1 MKKFLFTSLLIAGSL
16 RADLI
21 PLLVQPGGIT
31 PGATAGTFLF
41 NYNVALDSTSKLTDA
56 STSPFV
62 QFFTVYDFFG
72 FTGVTT
78 APSGWSFVADPG
90 LTPPLTVPFDDPTL
104 PNITFQYVG
113 TGAISGPTTF
123 TGFQIGSVVADTRLS
138 AYSGQSTKQTADA
151 ANTVQANVGQT
162 LTPLPGGGGVGNPVP
177 EPMAMS
183 LMGGGLSLLALLHR
197 RIAKK

>member
-21 PLLVQPGGIT
+21 PVLASPGV
-31 PGATAGTFLF
+31 TAGPSGTFLF
-41 NYNVALDSTSKLTDA
+41 NYDVVLDSTSKLTDA

-62 QFFTVYDFFG
+62 QFFTIYDFFG
-72 FTGVTT
+72 FTGVTS
-78 APSGWSFVADPG
+78 APADWAFVADPG
-90 LTPPLTVPFDDPTL
+90 LTPPRAIPVDDPAV
-104 PNITFQYVG
+104 PNITFKYTG
-113 TGAISGPTTF
+113 TAVIPGPTTF
-123 TGFQIGSVVADTRLS
+123 TGFQIGSVASDTRLTS
-138 AYSGQSTKQTADA
+138 YTGESTKQTGDA
-151 ANTVQANVGQT
+151 NNTMQNNVGQT

-197 RIAKK
+197 RIVKK